1 MKKYFVFLAA
11 AAALVACSKSE
22 LVPVT
27 TETETEISYTVAPK
41 VRSTVNDF
49 DQKWKFMSV
58 AYYLANKDASKTDQ
72 TWKTHTDTPTEYIN
86 AEISYNS
93 GDNVWR
99 NATKKYYWPK
109 DGKLTFFAYT
119 NVTES
124 LVDDKSGTGK
134 GTSTYTQGAYIKPA
148 VTAANGVVYEKYD
161 VVTNKNVDILVADIS
176 VDNTKNLSTTYSDP
190 YTDGRTTAGKF
201 TGVPTLFRHKLSK
214 VIFTAQTVNEE
225 NAKYDYKTDGITFTL
240 NSIKFTNIDKVN
252 TYTQTAEAGALGSW
266 STTDSDITEGNQTY
280 YDKGTGTGVDITKT
294 IVGLYADG
302 NQYYYLPQNFEAQT
316 AGSATKDYFTVNYTI
331 TYANGTTE
339 TIDQKCVM
347 NNSEAGKS
355 SVFDKWEMAKVY
367 YINLKFSLNEIL
379 WDPAVEDWTEET
391 KPVTIG

>member
-49 DQKWKFMSV
+49 NQDWKFMSV

-72 TWKTHTDTPTEYIN
+72 TWAKHTDTPTEYIN

-124 LVDDKSGTGK
+124 LEDDKSGTGK
-134 GTSTYTQGAYIKPA
+134 GTSKYTQGAYIKPA
-148 VTAANGVVYEKYD
+148 VTVKNGVVYEKYD

-176 VDNTKNLSTTYSDP
+176 VDNTKNLDTDYSTN
-190 YTDGRTTAGKF
+190 YTDSRKNKF

-214 VIFTAQTVNEE
+214 VIFTAQTVNEKGDE
-225 NAKYDYKTDGITFTL
+225 YDYKTTDGITFTL
-240 NSIKFTNIDKVN
+240 NSIKFTSIDKVN
-252 TYTQTAEAGALGSW
+252 TYTQTAEADALGSW

-294 IVGLYADG
+294 IVGLYAGG

-316 AGSATKDYFTVNYTI
+316 AGSADKDYFTVNYTI
-331 TYANGTTE
+331 KYANGTEE
-339 TIDQKCVM
+339 TIDQVCIM
-347 NNSEAGKS
+347 NNSDTAK
-355 SVFDKWEMAKVY
+355 SVFNKWEMAKVY

>member
-49 DQKWKFMSV
+49 NQDWKFKSV
-58 AYYLANKDASKTDQ
+58 AYYLANPN
-72 TWKTHTDTPTEYIN
+72 TWTSHTGVTPTEYIN
-86 AEISYNS
+86 AEISYNTTEK
-93 GDNVWR
+93 VWR

-119 NVTES
+119 NVKES
-124 LVDDKSGTGK
+124 LVDNGKGDGK
-134 GTSTYTQGAYIKPA
+134 GTSTYTQGEYIVPTVSAKD
-148 VTAANGVVYEKYD
+148 GVVYKDYD
-161 VVTNKNVDILVADIS
+161 VTATANKNVDILVADIS
-176 VDNTKNLSTTYSDP
+176 VDNTKNLDTDYSTN
-190 YTDGRTTAGKF
+190 YTDSRKNKF

-214 VIFTAQTVNEE
+214 VIFTAQTVNEKGAE
-225 NAKYDYKTDGITFTL
+225 YDYKTTDGITFTL

-252 TYTQTAEAGALGSW
+252 TYTQTAKAGALGSW
-266 STTDSDITEGNQTY
+266 STTASDITEDNQTY

-316 AGSATKDYFTVNYTI
+316 AGSADKDYFTVNYTI
-331 TYANGTTE
+331 KYANGTEE
-339 TIDQKCVM
+339 TIDQVCIM
-347 NNSEAGKS
+347 NNSDTAK
-355 SVFDKWEMAKVY
+355 SVFNKWEMAKVY

-379 WDPAVEDWTEET
+379 WDPAVEDWTEQT
-391 KPVTIG
+391 QPVTIG